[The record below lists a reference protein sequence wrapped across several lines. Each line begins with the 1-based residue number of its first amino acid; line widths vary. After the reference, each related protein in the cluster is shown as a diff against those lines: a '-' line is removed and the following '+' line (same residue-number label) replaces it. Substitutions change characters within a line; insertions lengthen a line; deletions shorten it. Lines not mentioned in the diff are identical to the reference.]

1 MLWPAPSRRAME
13 PSSIS
18 SATEPRWL
26 PLSAAIEL
34 NRQVVEKFGGRHR
47 LTSLSALKLALA
59 SPWNIWVYSKV
70 VDPAVLTAALFSD
83 LASVNAFECGNK
95 RTAFLCA
102 VAFIEANGRSFTMP
116 DSEISAEKLR
126 GFAERRLGEN
136 ALAEWLRYWIG
147 D

>member
-1 MLWPAPSRRAME
+1 MARSSR
-13 PSSIS
+13 I

-26 PLSAAIEL
+26 PPSAAVEF
-34 NRQVVEKFGGRHR
+34 NRQVVEKFGGNHQLR
-47 LTSLSALKLALA
+47 SSGALKLALA

-70 VDPAVLTAALFSD
+70 VDPAVLAAALFSD
-83 LASVNAFECGNK
+83 LASVDAFECGNK

-102 VAFIEANGRSFTMP
+102 VAFIETNGRSFTMP
-116 DSEISAEKLR
+116 DCEISAEKLR
-126 GFAERRLGEN
+126 GFAERRFGES

>member
-1 MLWPAPSRRAME
+1 MP
-13 PSSIS
+13 
-18 SATEPRWL
+18 TEPRWL
-26 PLSAAIEL
+26 PLAAAIEF
-34 NRQVVEKFGGRHR
+34 NRQVVERFSGRHEVR
-47 LTSLSALKLALA
+47 NVVALKLALA

-102 VAFIEANGRSFTMP
+102 VAFIEGDGRSFTMP

-136 ALAEWLRYWIG
+136 ALAEWLRYWIS

>member
-1 MLWPAPSRRAME
+1 MLWAAPSRRAME
-13 PSSIS
+13 PSSRS
-18 SATEPRWL
+18 LATEPRWL
-26 PLSAAIEL
+26 PPYAAVEF
-34 NRQVVEKFGGRHR
+34 NRQIVEKFGGNHQ
-47 LTSLSALKLALA
+47 LCSLGALKLALA

-70 VDPAVLTAALFSD
+70 VDPAVLAAALFSD

-126 GFAERRLGEN
+126 GFAERRFGEN